1 MIEKGLG
8 ADKEGK
14 SWLKVVV
21 TARLRASMQ
30 IGLAFSATIGLV
42 DVVKSLSEE
51 VSYLEEKESRRQ
63 VLVTTQWLGVRKR

>member
-8 ADKEGK
+8 ADEEGK
-14 SWLKVVV
+14 SWLKVAM

-30 IGLAFSATIGLV
+30 IGLGFFATIGLT